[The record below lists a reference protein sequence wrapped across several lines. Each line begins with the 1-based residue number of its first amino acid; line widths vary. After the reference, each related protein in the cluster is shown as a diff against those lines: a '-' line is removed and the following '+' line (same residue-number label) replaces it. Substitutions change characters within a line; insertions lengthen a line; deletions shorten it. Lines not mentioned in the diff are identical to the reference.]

1 MTTYTLNNAFNG
13 IEITFGG
20 KPAENIR
27 EQLKA
32 AGFRWHNKNKLW
44 YARQSAER
52 LALAEALASGTA
64 PKAEAVKAEP
74 VRDHSLKV
82 GDILASSWGYE
93 QTNNNF
99 YRVEALKGR
108 TMVQVREVY
117 LKIAEETPTCSMA
130 SDRKYAIP
138 SEGDE
143 IRYAN
148 NEILTRKVK
157 NWYADNRP
165 EGDCIDIESF
175 ETAYKYNG
183 ETMYCSWYY

>member
-1 MTTYTLNNAFNG
+1 MPNKEREGETMTTYTLNNAFNG
-13 IEITFGG
+13 IEITFDG

-44 YARQSAER
+44 YAKQSAER

-64 PKAEAVKAEP
+64 PKAETEKAEP

-99 YRVEALKGR
+99 YCTVGICKNF
-108 TMVQVREVY
+108 MY
-117 LKIAEETPTCSMA
+117 FCSA
-130 SDRKYAIP
+130 Q
-138 SEGDE
+138 
-143 IRYAN
+143 N
-148 NEILTRKVK
+148 
-157 NWYADNRP
+157 
-165 EGDCIDIESF
+165 CF
-175 ETAYKYNG
+175 FF
-183 ETMYCSWYY
+183 